1 MLITE
6 MQTNNATCQKEEK
19 KQFDKKL
26 FSVKKKSAQYSSFSM
41 KHFVIKV
48 NCRF

>member
-26 FSVKKKSAQYSSFSM
+26 FSVKKKVHSTVAL
-41 KHFVIKV
+41 V
-48 NCRF
+48 